1 MSSLLRVELLA
12 VTDEF
17 LVGQIYTVAVAFYD
31 PADYLGAPAVP
42 PQNAERLT
50 AIRLSDNEF
59 ESTSLQRRVTRKIA
73 SAAMQQDGLRR
84 LGAGS
89 ALGNDRVAQNAN
101 PVARLRPEGRFLHE
115 ANPFRPAGRNHVA
128 WL

>member
-17 LVGQIYTVAVAFYD
+17 LVGQIYTVAAAFYD

-50 AIRLSDNEF
+50 AIRLSDNQF
-59 ESTSLQRRVTRKIA
+59 KSRCQK
-73 SAAMQQDGLRR
+73 
-84 LGAGS
+84 
-89 ALGNDRVAQNAN
+89 
-101 PVARLRPEGRFLHE
+101 
-115 ANPFRPAGRNHVA
+115 
-128 WL
+128 